1 MDLDTSSL
9 VWELLFSSI
18 GIGYFVYGKK
28 QHHKLAMGAGIGL
41 MVYPY
46 FTPSLTALVLIGL
59 MLIAIPVFLKI

>member
-18 GIGYFVYGKK
+18 GIGYFIYGRK
-28 QHHKLAMGAGIGL
+28 QQHKLALGAGIGL

-46 FTPSLTALVLIGL
+46 FTPSLLVLVLVGL
-59 MLIAIPVFLKI
+59 MLIAMPLLLKI